1 MTQYLPHLNASLNA
15 LATALLVWG
24 YVLIRRR
31 REHAHRRVMLSCFAV
46 SVLFLTSYL
55 VYHYQA
61 GSVRFPD
68 YPPALVR
75 TLYRTILASHILLA
89 AIVPVLAMVT
99 IYLGLSGRRHSHRR
113 LARWTFPI
121 WLYVSVTGVLVYLLL
136 YQLFPPREAT
146 AKMLRIVPGG
156 EVRSALQK
164 NVERSKPE
172 APAKANG
179 VAVLR

>member
-1 MTQYLPHLNASLNA
+1 MTHFLPHLNASLNA

-31 REHAHRRVMLSCFAV
+31 REDAHRRVMLCCFAV

-55 VYHYQA
+55 VYHSQA

-68 YPPALVR
+68 YPPALLR
-75 TLYRTILASHILLA
+75 TFYRAILVSHILLA
-89 AIVPVLAMVT
+89 AVVPVLAMVT
-99 IYLGLSGRRHSHRR
+99 IYLGLSGRRHAHRR

-136 YQLFPPREAT
+136 YQIFPPRQPPARMVGTYVEGEA
-146 AKMLRIVPGG
+146 
-156 EVRSALQK
+156 SA
-164 NVERSKPE
+164 
-172 APAKANG
+172 
-179 VAVLR
+179 